1 MTLALATTGVVLS
14 CVSLILAYLARTR
27 IATLRENLTT
37 ALTDNATLR
46 RLLDREATRHVE
58 ELAAAH
64 TRNLRAA
71 QEAAARMHERDTV
84 QGWCAEAYEHNLA
97 LVTELADLRAELDTA
112 YAELKAKP
120 LPGRETD
127 GRFKKDPR

>member
-1 MTLALATTGVVLS
+1 MVTLTLAVTGLTLS
-14 CVSLILAYLARTR
+14 CVSLFLAYLARTR
-27 IATLRENLTT
+27 TATLRENLTT

-58 ELAAAH
+58 ELA
-64 TRNLRAA
+64 
-71 QEAAARMHERDTV
+71 
-84 QGWCAEAYEHNLA
+84 
-97 LVTELADLRAELDTA
+97 DLRAERDTA